1 MKATE
6 FKTIAKDAASNQL
19 AQAFAAA
26 KTERQSLPFNP
37 REEPTR
43 EKPCFPPT
51 DPSAAIHGDA
61 G

>member
-6 FKTIAKDAASNQL
+6 FKTIAKDAANNQL
-19 AQAFAAA
+19 AQAFAAEKPKA
-26 KTERQSLPFNP
+26 SLPAT
-37 REEPTR
+37 RSESPTR

-51 DPSAAIHGDA
+51 DPSAAIHGEA

>member
-1 MKATE
+1 MKTTE

-19 AQAFAAA
+19 AQA
-26 KTERQSLPFNP
+26 SLPST
-37 REEPTR
+37 RSEEPTR

-51 DPSAAIHGDA
+51 DPSAAIHGEA

>member
-26 KTERQSLPFNP
+26 ETESEPAFNP
-37 REEPTR
+37 QLSLIHISEPTR
-43 EKPCFPPT
+43 P
-51 DPSAAIHGDA
+51 
-61 G
+61 